1 MSFNKTVAR
10 ALRVAL
16 AKNDLQQKDLAEYLN
31 IQHQTVSKWCTT
43 GNMSK
48 TTLEE
53 ICEWLGMPYSQFI
66 KLGEA

>member
-16 AKNDLQQKDLAEYLN
+16 AKNDLQQKDLADYLD
-31 IQHQTVSKWCTT
+31 IHHQTVSKWCQH

-48 TTLEE
+48 NTLEE
-53 ICEWLGMPYSQFI
+53 IVTWLGMSYSEFI